1 MNNGNPPIGGKRMT
15 QRDIA
20 KAGGGSLRM
29 MERAGFVV
37 RNSIDEV
44 VSSVR
49 SGSLNLH
56 LAEKIAR
63 LPRDQQADALQLALN
78 PTPKKRPPWE
88 LQHDVDRL
96 AAMINRLSYRWTD
109 EDRWVMAT
117 ILHELGRQLAGIEE
131 PEIDDAG
138 EEWGET

>member
-15 QRDIA
+15 RRDIA
-20 KAGGGSLRM
+20 KVGGGSLRM
-29 MERAGFVV
+29 MERAGFVI

-44 VSSVR
+44 VSSVH

-96 AAMINRLSYRWTD
+96 AATINRLSHRWTD
-109 EDRWVMAT
+109 EDRGLMAGL
-117 ILHELGRQLAGIEE
+117 LHKLARQLAGISE
-131 PEIDDAG
+131 PTEDD
-138 EEWGET
+138 EPNR